1 MGDLSD
7 GRDCDRDDD
16 ALIGEA
22 AYLLRRMRVPGRLLY
37 ALRIHQHVSLALRF
51 ESPLTSQRMLERYC
65 GALSQQL
72 DLPLHIARRS
82 KDTVQIEET
91 PPLMVECY
99 HLSASAGDGRGENG
113 DSLLLR
119 SAGLAPPFSYGEY
132 GKPYISGGPYFSLT
146 HSAGIAALAVCGDP
160 VGLDAETI
168 APVRRAAARALT
180 SEEREYME
188 ADPERRFA
196 YLWTR
201 KEAAL
206 KCTGAGLSQPM
217 NAFSVLGDTASPG
230 GEPLSLCTVEYGD
243 YMLSTAVAAHS
254 AVFVPQRVDALALL

>member
-1 MGDLSD
+1 MNVYVLDIAPLRGREREALALLSV
-7 GRDCDRDDD
+7 
-16 ALIGEA
+16 E
-22 AYLLRRMRVPGRLLY
+22 RREK
-37 ALRIHQHVSLALRF
+37 ALRIRREEARLR
-51 ESPLTSQRMLERYC
+51 SI
-65 GALSQQL
+65 GA
-72 DLPLHIARRS
+72 
-82 KDTVQIEET
+82 
-91 PPLMVECY
+91 
-99 HLSASAGDGRGENG
+99 
-113 DSLLLR
+113 SLLLR

-254 AVFVPQRVDALALL
+254 AVFVPQCVDALALL

>member
-1 MGDLSD
+1 
-7 GRDCDRDDD
+7 
-16 ALIGEA
+16 
-22 AYLLRRMRVPGRLLY
+22 
-37 ALRIHQHVSLALRF
+37 
-51 ESPLTSQRMLERYC
+51 
-65 GALSQQL
+65 
-72 DLPLHIARRS
+72 
-82 KDTVQIEET
+82 
-91 PPLMVECY
+91 
-99 HLSASAGDGRGENG
+99 
-113 DSLLLR
+113 
-119 SAGLAPPFSYGEY
+119 
-132 GKPYISGGPYFSLT
+132 
-146 HSAGIAALAVCGDP
+146 
-160 VGLDAETI
+160 
-168 APVRRAAARALT
+168 
-180 SEEREYME
+180 ME